1 MSTELTRI
9 IEFVHK
15 NIENFYGVELTDRE
29 KQFMHVYYVML
40 ELALETEKEDD
51 ESDSQI
57 IVDELE
63 ESWNEL
69 MGSEDGYT
77 LEDVCGWAENN
88 VDTLFAL
95 YRQEKEVADM
105 YRGLE

>member
-9 IEFVHK
+9 IEFVHE

-40 ELALETEKEDD
+40 ELALEAEKD
-51 ESDSQI
+51 ELDEDSQI
-57 IVDELE
+57 VADELE

-69 MGSEDGYT
+69 MNDEDGYSYAELGT
-77 LEDVCGWAENN
+77 WAENN

-95 YRQEKEVADM
+95 YRQEKELADM